1 MLYRPNY
8 CCNCSE
14 KIERVDW
21 NLLTSRRFCDV
32 CAVENKRHD
41 HIPRIVV
48 AGGLLSLMFGL
59 GTLFGGNANSGP
71 AVESLDTTPVQHKT
85 ERNAVR
91 NADPA
96 GSGNLPSVATAA
108 NTVDRAIGPSQSI
121 NSNKPSQEKVYY
133 CGALTK
139 KGTPCSRKVKAAGLR
154 CYQHEGKPP
163 APVPEE
169 GT

>member
-1 MLYRPNY
+1 MLYRPKY

-32 CAVENKRHD
+32 CAVENKRYD
-41 HIPRIVV
+41 QLPRIAVV
-48 AGGLLSLMFGL
+48 GGVLSLMFGL
-59 GTLFGGNANSGP
+59 GTLFGGNANSNP
-71 AVESLDTTPVQHKT
+71 PVESLNGSPVQLKT
-85 ERNAVR
+85 ERNTVR
-91 NADPA
+91 QTEPA
-96 GSGNLPSVATAA
+96 RKEVLPPASSVTNPVNPSSGPPQVIH
-108 NTVDRAIGPSQSI
+108 DD
-121 NSNKPSQEKVYY
+121 KPPQEKIYH

-154 CYQHEGKPP
+154 CFQHEGKPSARSP
-163 APVPEE
+163 GD

>member
-1 MLYRPNY
+1 MLYRPKY

-14 KIERVDW
+14 KIERIDW

-32 CAVENKRHD
+32 CAVENRRYD
-41 HIPRIVV
+41 HLPRIAV

-59 GTLFGGNANSGP
+59 GTLFSGSAISHAP
-71 AVESLDTTPVQHKT
+71 TESLNASPVHIKPEGNT
-85 ERNAVR
+85 YKKAEATR
-91 NADPA
+91 PE
-96 GSGNLPSVATAA
+96 GSTNPTFVA
-108 NTVDRAIGPSQSI
+108 NTVNSSGPPPVLPA
-121 NSNKPSQEKVYY
+121 NRVPQEKVYY

-154 CYQHEGKPP
+154 CYQHEGKPS
-163 APVPEE
+163 AASSED